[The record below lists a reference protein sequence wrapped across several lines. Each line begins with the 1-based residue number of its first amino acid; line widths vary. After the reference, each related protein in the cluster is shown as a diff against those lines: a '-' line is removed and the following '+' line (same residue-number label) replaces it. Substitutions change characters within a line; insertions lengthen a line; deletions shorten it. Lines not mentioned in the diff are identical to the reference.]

1 MAEKRDYYEVLGISR
16 DADEAAIKKAY
27 RTLAKKYHPDMN
39 PGDSEAEA
47 KFKEVNEAYAI
58 LSDAE
63 KKSMYDRM
71 GHAAFENGGMGGGAG
86 GFDFSGQGFDFSD
99 IFSSFFGGGMGSSG
113 RRSSRNAP
121 RRGDDL
127 EAQITV
133 TFEESAFGT
142 KKDISYGRVEK
153 CPDCSGSGAEKGT
166 TPETCSVC
174 KGSGQV
180 TTVQRTILGAMQST
194 TPCNNC
200 RGTGKVIK
208 NPCGGCKGKGYI
220 KIRKNISVTVPAGIS
235 NGRSLKLQG
244 QGDEG
249 RNGGPSG
256 DLFILVNVKPHQLF
270 ERRGD
275 DLYCEIPITF
285 YEAALGS
292 EIEVPTLEGKEKYDI
307 PEGTQ
312 TGTEFTIRQKGI
324 QNIGGRTKGNLH
336 FKVVVEIPRSM
347 SSAQKKLMKEFAE
360 TCNKNPNKNFGKKG
374 SFLKKFFGKD

>member
-71 GHAAFENGGMGGGAG
+71 GHAAFENGGMGGGAY
-86 GFDFSGQGFDFSD
+86 DFTGQGFDFGD
-99 IFSSFFGGGMGSSG
+99 IFSTFFGGGMGGSG
-113 RRSSRNAP
+113 RRASRNAP

-127 EAQITV
+127 ETQITI

-142 KKDISYGRVEK
+142 KKDVSYGRVEK
-153 CPDCSGSGAEKGT
+153 CPDCSGSGAQKGT

-174 KGSGQV
+174 NGTGQV

-194 TPCNNC
+194 SPCQNC
-200 RGTGKVIK
+200 RGTGKYIK
-208 NPCGGCKGKGYI
+208 TPCNGCKGKGYI
-220 KIRKNISVTVPAGIS
+220 RIKKNITVTVPAGIA

-256 DLFILVNVKPHQLF
+256 DLFILVNVKPHSLF
-270 ERRGD
+270 ERHGD

-285 YEAALGS
+285 YEAALGA
-292 EIEVPTLEGKEKYDI
+292 EIEVPTLEGKEKYNI

-312 TGTEFTIRQKGI
+312 TGTEFTIKQKGI
-324 QNIGGRTKGNLH
+324 QNIGGRSKGNLY
-336 FKVVVEIPRSM
+336 FKVLVEIPRSM
-347 SSAQKKLMKEFAE
+347 SSAQRKLMVEFAE

-374 SFLKKFFGKD
+374 SFIKKFFGKD